1 MSFLFLGYRRP
12 LADATLLFSGH
23 VLALRH
29 AADTHVTRFLEFRL
43 ANKVMQLLVGAII
56 DTNRLRVTVSILLL
70 RHSNDMAL
78 LKLLRQNHR
87 LVTRV

>member
-29 AADTHVTRFLEFRL
+29 AADTHVTRFLEEFRL
-43 ANKVMQLLVGAII
+43 LNKVLQLLVGAII

-78 LKLLRQNHR
+78 LKLLR
-87 LVTRV
+87 